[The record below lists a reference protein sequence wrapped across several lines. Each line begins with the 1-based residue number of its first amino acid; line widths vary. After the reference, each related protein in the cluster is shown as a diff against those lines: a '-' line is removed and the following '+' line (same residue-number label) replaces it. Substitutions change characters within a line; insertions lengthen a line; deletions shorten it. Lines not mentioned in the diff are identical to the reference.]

1 MGNMLS
7 LKKPGLS
14 MAVAVAAFLGC
25 FAAGCA
31 AAEAPAAYDRQSSE
45 LVPGVSLYGDPKV
58 PDISGLWLGTVIGVP
73 GKPSLTNSGGSQDGR
88 PPTYLAPWP
97 LPYTPA
103 YQKLADERA
112 DGSRRGRTVGDVGAR
127 CLPFGLPMMLVNKN
141 FPDEI
146 VQTPGEVTL
155 FVWGT
160 FPITIWTDGRAHP
173 KDLAP
178 SQNGH
183 SIGYWVDGTLHVD
196 TVGINGPTTF
206 AAALLPH
213 SPKLHIKWALERVDK
228 DVLHVHLTFYDE
240 DAFKEPVVTTN
251 IWHRMTDPRWQVL
264 DDASCFEG
272 ASGISDKPAAPGFTK
287 Y

>member
-1 MGNMLS
+1 MV
-7 LKKPGLS
+7 KS
-14 MAVAVAAFLGC
+14 MVVRSRSVLVAALSVYL
-25 FAAGCA
+25 AAGCLPA
-31 AAEAPAAYDRQSSE
+31 KAEGTAGPLSSD
-45 LVPGVSLYGDPKV
+45 LVPGVSLYGDTKV
-58 PDISGLWLGTVIGVP
+58 PDISGLWLGSVIGVP
-73 GKPSLTNSGGSQDGR
+73 GKASMTNSGGSQDGR

-103 YQKLADERA
+103 YQKIADERA
-112 DGSRRGRTVGDVGAR
+112 EGSRKGRTVGDVGAR

-146 VQTPGEVTL
+146 VETPGVVSI

-160 FPITIWTDGRAHP
+160 FPIMIWTDGRQHP

-183 SIGYWVDGTLHVD
+183 SIGYWEGSTLHVD
-196 TVGINGPTTF
+196 TVGINGTTTF

-213 SPKLHIKWALERVDK
+213 SPKLHLEWTLQRVEK
-228 DVLHVHLTFYDE
+228 DVMHVHITFYDE

-272 ASGISDKPAAPGFTK
+272 AAGVSDKPAAPGFVK